1 MLRNS
6 MDYQGRVLTKNMV
19 KTETDNR
26 LLAWFFCCSLLAL
39 AVASAIYGA
48 L

>member
-1 MLRNS
+1 MAS
-6 MDYQGRVLTKNMV
+6 MDYQGRALTKNMV
-19 KTETDNR
+19 KTETDNK
-26 LLAWFFCCSLLAL
+26 LLAWLLCCSIVAL

>member
-19 KTETDNR
+19 KTETDTR